1 MTSEGIL
8 ARGEA
13 NYKANK
19 FLTNSETLV
28 YMATLPKESN
38 KSDTTVENSDKKPT
52 EKEGK
57 DVKSKS
63 G

>member
-1 MTSEGIL
+1 MTADGIL

-19 FLTNSETLV
+19 FLTNSETIA
-28 YMATLPKESN
+28 YAESLPKE
-38 KSDTTVENSDKKPT
+38 EDKPKK
-52 EKEGK
+52 EKEDGK
-57 DVKSKS
+57 PKS